1 MKERNNRVL
10 IIEGTQGSG
19 KTTAA
24 GHLTTLGCKP
34 FRGIPTGEELASNCE
49 AQNWKQSNAI
59 FEMAINDS
67 DGSTTVLDRSVW
79 SLVAYNIGKHPKH
92 RCLIYELGKSMF
104 KRRFC
109 NETNCI
115 LIFLETDPEIS
126 FSREGGHTIHS
137 YRSVEEVSQEA
148 EVYQWLVQNLE
159 QDGFNVVR
167 IPNNDISKE
176 EFLGLVEQAARVA
189 S

>member
-19 KTTAA
+19 KTTAV
-24 GHLTTLGCKP
+24 GHLATLKCEP
-34 FRGIPTGEELASNCE
+34 LRGIPTGEELASNCE

-59 FEMAINDS
+59 FEMAMNDS
-67 DGSTTVLDRSVW
+67 NRSIVVLDRSVW
-79 SLVAYNIGKHPKH
+79 SLVAYNIRKNPEY

-109 NETNCI
+109 NETNCT
-115 LIFLETDPEIS
+115 LIFLETDPETS
-126 FSREGGHTIHS
+126 FSREDGHTIYS
-137 YRSVEEVSQEA
+137 YRSLEEVSQET
-148 EVYQWLVQNLE
+148 EVYQWLVQNLK
-159 QDGFNVVR
+159 QDGFNIVR

-176 EFLGLVEQAARVA
+176 KFLSLVEQTAGIT

>member
-24 GHLTTLGCKP
+24 GHLATLGCKS

-59 FEMAINDS
+59 FEMAANDS
-67 DGSTTVLDRSVW
+67 DGSTAVLDRSVW
-79 SLVAYNIGKHPKH
+79 SLVAYNIRKRPEH
-92 RCLIYELGKSMF
+92 RSLIYELGKSMF

-109 NETNCI
+109 DETNCT
-115 LIFLETDPEIS
+115 LIFLETDPETS
-126 FSREGGHTIHS
+126 FCREDGHTIHS
-137 YRSVEEVSQEA
+137 HRSLGEVSQEA
-148 EVYQWLVQNLE
+148 QVYQWLVQNLE

-176 EFLGLVEQAARVA
+176 EFLNLVEQTAGIT